1 MDNHHNHNHSHSSG
15 SKNIAYAFFLNLFF
29 AIVELVGGVWTNSM
43 AILSDALHDFG
54 DCLSLGVAWGLQKK
68 SLNGRDDKY
77 SYGYKRFSLLGSV
90 FLSGVLTVSSVFIL
104 IEAVKRLFEPQQVY
118 AQGMLW
124 MAVFG
129 VIVNGIAAFRL
140 VKGHSFNERAVFL
153 HMMEDF
159 LGWIGVLVVSIV
171 MVFIDLPILDP
182 ILSIAI
188 SIWMLLNVY
197 KNLKGTFIVFLQG
210 VPSGLDIA
218 ELKIKILN
226 IGGVDSIHDLH
237 IWTLDGESHIMT
249 LHIVIEE
256 GINQQDKNS
265 IKNSL
270 SKIGKQYGISHTTV
284 EYEVAGDMCSGSCD

>member
-270 SKIGKQYGISHTTV
+270 SEIGKQYGISHTTV